1 MSDIKEINVEELE
14 KVAGGNAKT
23 HQEMMTKCKELFA
36 ELVLGE
42 YGIGDVNR
50 IDKAAR
56 NIIKNEY
63 SQGNLSKDEIHSL
76 FDYINE
82 LYHDAAQCVKTEI
95 VDIIE

>member
-1 MSDIKEINVEELE
+1 MSDIKKLNVEELE

-36 ELVLGE
+36 ELVPGK
-42 YGIGDVNR
+42 YGVGDMNR

-63 SQGNLSKDEIHSL
+63 SQGNLSKDEINSL
-76 FDYINE
+76 IDYINK
-82 LYHDAAQCVKTEI
+82 LYHDAAKYAKQ
-95 VDIIE
+95 DMGPLY